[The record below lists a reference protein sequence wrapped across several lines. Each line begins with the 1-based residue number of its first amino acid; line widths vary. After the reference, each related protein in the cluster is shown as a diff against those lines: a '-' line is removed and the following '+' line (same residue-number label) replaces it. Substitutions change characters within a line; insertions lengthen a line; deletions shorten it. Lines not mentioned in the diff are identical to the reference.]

1 MKQEYTVF
9 EGARGPFVWVHGLP
23 MHSLEAQYGLYWKWL
38 SDAAPL
44 PVGRGTR
51 PGTLP
56 ALNIV
61 RRPAPARMMPVVPY
75 TGVTAPIMPPDVA
88 EALKEF
94 ELEIVHPKEWE
105 YGVPVP
111 WVGEAPF

>member
-1 MKQEYTVF
+1 
-9 EGARGPFVWVHGLP
+9 
-23 MHSLEAQYGLYWKWL
+23 
-38 SDAAPL
+38 
-44 PVGRGTR
+44 
-51 PGTLP
+51 
-56 ALNIV
+56 
-61 RRPAPARMMPVVPY
+61 MMPVVPY